1 MTRRHLII
9 GLAVLVALV
18 GSVSVIS
25 AGKKVAYWLPALG
38 DGSPNSTGAVARRS
52 ENVSSALADF
62 FAAHTGLFAGG
73 LGGLLALG
81 VALFLQ
87 RSFAHR
93 QPTQIEGNQA

>member
-1 MTRRHLII
+1 MTRRHL
-9 GLAVLVALV
+9 
-18 GSVSVIS
+18 VI
-25 AGKKVAYWLPALG
+25 
-38 DGSPNSTGAVARRS
+38 
-52 ENVSSALADF
+52 
-62 FAAHTGLFAGG
+62 G